1 MVIGH
6 MPSIPRRLAVTRRTD
21 ARRAGLLATAARIA
35 HDLGLAAWFGGAA
48 MGAIG
53 LNAATREVDDP
64 AQRIRVANA
73 GWFRWAP
80 MTAIAIGVHATGV
93 YGRVRWGR
101 RSALVSLGSPLAL
114 LRLALTGVAVGAT
127 IESGRSGRQVVAR
140 GDVPVATAVVPIS
153 DTPEDVAAAMR
164 RLRIVQWLMPL
175 STAGIL
181 AVNALQDDSGGP

>member
-1 MVIGH
+1 
-6 MPSIPRRLAVTRRTD
+6 
-21 ARRAGLLATAARIA
+21 
-35 HDLGLAAWFGGAA
+35 

-80 MTAIAIGVHATGV
+80 MTAIAIGVHTAGV
-93 YGRVRWGR
+93 YGRARWGR
-101 RSALVSLGSPLAL
+101 RSPLVGVGDPLAL
-114 LRLALTGVAVGAT
+114 LRLLLMGVAVGAT
-127 IESGRSGRQVVAR
+127 IESGRSGRQVVAK

-164 RLRIVQWLMPL
+164 RLRIVQWIMPL
-175 STAGIL
+175 ATAGIL
-181 AVNALQDDSGGP
+181 AINTLQDDSS